1 MTRDEQS
8 GNPNQEVWSVNATLN
23 EYELRALGAL
33 VEKQIATPDYYPMTL
48 NALVNAC
55 NQKNHRD
62 PVVSYDE
69 TIVSRALDSL
79 REKNLAYVFH
89 GAEARAPKYGH
100 LFPKAFDLSEAEI
113 PLMCA
118 LILRGPQTSGEL
130 RSRTQH
136 LRSFESLAEVETLLQ
151 GLSLRDKP
159 LIVKLPRQPG
169 SRESRFAHLLGDP
182 VEIEQREVS
191 LHRAPSVQQA
201 QAEND
206 KIAKLEEEITSLRLE
221 LSELKQQFAE
231 FKREL
236 GG

>member
-1 MTRDEQS
+1 
-8 GNPNQEVWSVNATLN
+8 VNGTMN

-69 TIVSRALDSL
+69 TIVAKALDSL

-89 GAEARAPKYGH
+89 GSEARAPKYGH

-113 PLMCA
+113 PLMCV

-130 RSRTQH
+130 RSRSQH

-151 GLSLRDKP
+151 GMSLRDEP
-159 LIVKLPRQPG
+159 LIVRLPRHPG
-169 SRESRFAHLLGDP
+169 SRESRFAHLLGGP
-182 VEIEQREVS
+182 VETLQND
-191 LHRAPSVQQA
+191 APPRQATSVQHA
-201 QAEND
+201 QAEHD
-206 KIAKLEEEITSLRLE
+206 KIVKLEEEVASLRRE
-221 LSELKQQFAE
+221 LNELRQQFAE
-231 FKREL
+231 FRREL

>member
-1 MTRDEQS
+1 M
-8 GNPNQEVWSVNATLN
+8 NATLN

-69 TIVSRALDSL
+69 TIVAKALDSL

-89 GAEARAPKYGH
+89 GSEARAPKYGH
-100 LFPKAFDLSEAEI
+100 LFPKAFDLSEAET
-113 PLMCA
+113 PLMCV

-136 LRSFESLAEVETLLQ
+136 LHRFESLAEVETLLQ
-151 GLSLRDKP
+151 GLSLRDEP
-159 LIVKLPRQPG
+159 LIVRLPRQPG
-169 SRESRFAHLLGDP
+169 SRESRFAHLIGGP
-182 VEIEQREVS
+182 VEMEQREVPP
-191 LHRAPSVQQA
+191 LQAHSVQQP
-201 QAEND
+201 QVEND
-206 KIAKLEEEITSLRLE
+206 KIANLEEEIASLRRE
-221 LSELKQQFAE
+221 LSELKEQFAE

>member
-1 MTRDEQS
+1 
-8 GNPNQEVWSVNATLN
+8 VNATLN

-33 VEKQIATPDYYPMTL
+33 VEKQMATPEYYPMTL

-69 TIVSRALDSL
+69 TIVAKALDGL
-79 REKNLAYVFH
+79 RVKNLAYVFH
-89 GAEARAPKYGH
+89 GSEARAPKYGH
-100 LFPKAFDLSEAEI
+100 LFPKAFDLSEAET
-113 PLMCA
+113 PLMCV

-136 LRSFESLAEVETLLQ
+136 LRSFGSLAEVETLLQ
-151 GLSLRDKP
+151 ELSSRDEP
-159 LIVKLPRQPG
+159 LVVRLPRQPG
-169 SRESRFAHLLGDP
+169 SRESRFAHLLGGP
-182 VEIEQREVS
+182 VEMEQREVPW
-191 LHRAPSVQQA
+191 RPVPSVQLRQS
-201 QAEND
+201 EDD
-206 KIAKLEEEITSLRLE
+206 KIAKLEEEIASLRLE

>member
-1 MTRDEQS
+1 M
-8 GNPNQEVWSVNATLN
+8 NATLN

-33 VEKQIATPDYYPMTL
+33 VEKHIATPDYYPMTL

-69 TIVSRALDSL
+69 TIVAKALDSL

-89 GAEARAPKYGH
+89 GSEARAPKYGH

-113 PLMCA
+113 PLMCV

-130 RSRTQH
+130 RSRAQH
-136 LRSFESLAEVETLLQ
+136 LRKFESLAEVETLLQ
-151 GLSLRDKP
+151 GLSLRDEP
-159 LIVKLPRQPG
+159 LIVRLPRQPG
-169 SRESRFAHLLGDP
+169 SRESRFAHLLGGP
-182 VEIEQREVS
+182 VEMEQREAPP
-191 LHRAPSVQQA
+191 HQAPSVQQT

-206 KIAKLEEEITSLRLE
+206 RIANLEEEVASLRQE

>member
-1 MTRDEQS
+1 
-8 GNPNQEVWSVNATLN
+8 VNATLN

-69 TIVSRALDSL
+69 TIVARALDSL
-79 REKNLAYVFH
+79 REKNLAYIFH
-89 GAEARAPKYGH
+89 GSEARAPKYGH
-100 LFPKAFDLSEAEI
+100 IFPKAFDLSEAEV
-113 PLMCA
+113 PLMCV
-118 LILRGPQTSGEL
+118 LVLRGPQTSGEL

-136 LRSFESLAEVETLLQ
+136 LRGFESLAEVETLLQ
-151 GLSLRDKP
+151 GLSLRDNP

-169 SRESRFAHLLGDP
+169 SRESRFAHLLGGP
-182 VEIEQREVS
+182 VEMEQREVPPHQATS
-191 LHRAPSVQQA
+191 AQQTQVGA
-201 QAEND
+201 D
-206 KIAKLEEEITSLRLE
+206 KIARLEEEIASLRLE
-221 LSELKQQFAE
+221 LSELRRQFAE
-231 FKREL
+231 FKSEL

>member
-1 MTRDEQS
+1 M
-8 GNPNQEVWSVNATLN
+8 
-23 EYELRALGAL
+23 

-69 TIVSRALDSL
+69 TIVARALDGL

-89 GAEARAPKYGH
+89 GSEARAPKYGH
-100 LFPKAFDLSEAEI
+100 LFPKAYDLSEAET
-113 PLMCA
+113 PLMCV

-136 LRSFESLAEVETLLQ
+136 LRGFDSLAEVETLLQ
-151 GLSLRDKP
+151 GLSLRDNP

-169 SRESRFAHLLGDP
+169 SRESRFAHLRGGP
-182 VEIEQREVS
+182 VETEQRDVPS
-191 LHRAPSVQQA
+191 RPAHSVQQA
-201 QAEND
+201 QAGDE
-206 KIAKLEEEITSLRLE
+206 KIAKLEEEIASLRLE
-221 LSELKQQFAE
+221 LSELKQ
-231 FKREL
+231 
-236 GG
+236 

>member
-1 MTRDEQS
+1 
-8 GNPNQEVWSVNATLN
+8 VNATLN
-23 EYELRALGAL
+23 EYELRVLGAL

-48 NALVNAC
+48 NALVNSC

-69 TIVSRALDSL
+69 SIVAKALDSL

-89 GAEARAPKYGH
+89 GSEARAPKYGH
-100 LFPKAFDLSEAEI
+100 LFPKAFDLSEAET
-113 PLMCA
+113 PLMCV
-118 LILRGPQTSGEL
+118 LILRGSQTPGEL
-130 RSRTQH
+130 RSRAQH

-169 SRESRFAHLLGDP
+169 SRESRFAHLLGGP
-182 VEIEQREVS
+182 VEMELREVPT
-191 LHRAPSVQQA
+191 HPPPSIQRA
-201 QAEND
+201 QAENN
-206 KIAKLEEEITSLRLE
+206 KIAKLEEEIDSLRQE
-221 LSELKQQFAE
+221 LSELRQQFAE

>member
-1 MTRDEQS
+1 
-8 GNPNQEVWSVNATLN
+8 VNATLN
-23 EYELRALGAL
+23 EYELRALGAM
-33 VEKQIATPDYYPMTL
+33 VEKHIATPDYYPMTL

-69 TIVSRALDSL
+69 TIVAKALDGL

-89 GAEARAPKYGH
+89 GSEARAPKYGH
-100 LFPKAFDLSEAEI
+100 LFPKAFDLSEAET
-113 PLMCA
+113 PLMCV

-136 LRSFESLAEVETLLQ
+136 LRSFGSLAEVETLLQ
-151 GLSLRDKP
+151 GLSLREEP

-169 SRESRFAHLLGDP
+169 SRESRFAHLLGGP
-182 VEIEQREVS
+182 VEMEQSEAPPH
-191 LHRAPSVQQA
+191 LAPSVLQRHS
-201 QAEND
+201 END
-206 KIAKLEEEITSLRLE
+206 KIAKLEEEIASLRME
-221 LSELKQQFAE
+221 LSDLKQQFAE
-231 FKREL
+231 LKREL

>member
-1 MTRDEQS
+1 M
-8 GNPNQEVWSVNATLN
+8 NATLN
-23 EYELRALGAL
+23 EYELRALAAL

-69 TIVSRALDSL
+69 TILARALDSL

-89 GAEARAPKYGH
+89 GSEARAPKYGH
-100 LFPKAFDLSEAEI
+100 LFPKAFDLSEAEV
-113 PLMCA
+113 PLMCV

-151 GLSLRDKP
+151 GLSLRDNP

-169 SRESRFAHLLGDP
+169 SRESRFAHLLGGP
-182 VEIEQREVS
+182 VEMEQREVPP
-191 LHRAPSVQQA
+191 HQAASVQQT
-201 QAEND
+201 QAGAD
-206 KIAKLEEEITSLRLE
+206 KIAKLEEEIASLRQE

-236 GG
+236 GD

>member
-1 MTRDEQS
+1 L
-8 GNPNQEVWSVNATLN
+8 NATLN
-23 EYELRALGAL
+23 EYELRALGAM
-33 VEKQIATPDYYPMTL
+33 VEKHIATPDYYPMTL

-69 TIVSRALDSL
+69 SIVAKALDSL

-89 GAEARAPKYGH
+89 GSEARAPKYGH
-100 LFPKAFDLSEAEI
+100 LFPKAFDLSEAET
-113 PLMCA
+113 PLMCV

-136 LRSFESLAEVETLLQ
+136 LRSFGSLAEVETLLQ
-151 GLSLRDKP
+151 GLSLREEP

-169 SRESRFAHLLGDP
+169 SRESRFAHLLGGP
-182 VEIEQREVS
+182 VEMEQSEAPPH
-191 LHRAPSVQQA
+191 LAPSVLQRHS
-201 QAEND
+201 END
-206 KIAKLEEEITSLRLE
+206 KIAKLEEEIASLRME
-221 LSELKQQFAE
+221 LSDLKQQFAE
-231 FKREL
+231 LKREL

>member
-1 MTRDEQS
+1 M
-8 GNPNQEVWSVNATLN
+8 NAILN

-33 VEKQIATPDYYPMTL
+33 VEKHIATPDYYPMTL

-69 TIVSRALDSL
+69 TIVAKALDGL

-89 GAEARAPKYGH
+89 GSEARAPKYGH
-100 LFPKAFDLSEAEI
+100 LFPKAYDLSGAET
-113 PLMCA
+113 PLMCV

-136 LRSFESLAEVETLLQ
+136 LSSFGSLAEVETLLQ
-151 GLSLRDKP
+151 GLSLRDMP
-159 LIVKLPRQPG
+159 LVVKLPRQPG
-169 SRESRFAHLLGDP
+169 SRESRFAHLLGGP
-182 VEIEQREVS
+182 VEMEQIEAPPH
-191 LHRAPSVQQA
+191 LAPSVLQRHS
-201 QAEND
+201 END
-206 KIAKLEEEITSLRLE
+206 KIAKLEEEIASLRME
-221 LSELKQQFAE
+221 LSDLKQQFAE
-231 FKREL
+231 LKREL

>member
-1 MTRDEQS
+1 M
-8 GNPNQEVWSVNATLN
+8 NATLN

-33 VEKQIATPDYYPMTL
+33 VEKQIATPDYYPMTI

-69 TIVSRALDSL
+69 TIVTKALNSL

-89 GAEARAPKYGH
+89 GSEARAPKYGH
-100 LFPKAFDLSEAEI
+100 IFPKAFDLSEAET
-113 PLMCA
+113 PLMCV

-151 GLSLRDKP
+151 GLSLREKP

-182 VEIEQREVS
+182 VELEQREVPP
-191 LHRAPSVQQA
+191 HQAHSVQQA
-201 QAEND
+201 QSEDD
-206 KIAKLEEEITSLRLE
+206 KIAKLEEEIASLRRE